1 MFVKVRH
8 PEGTEML
15 FDCGAQGVVTEHACE
30 DEPGR
35 FVIVI
40 ERSKGVEYQ
49 IKSKKDLC
57 IYVMNDN
64 GKTIDRK
71 FYRK

>member
-1 MFVKVRH
+1 MLVKILH
-8 PEGTEML
+8 PEGTEKL
-15 FDCGAQGVVTEHACE
+15 LDCGMGDIIEHEVE

-40 ERSKGVEYQ
+40 VKENGVEYQ
-49 IKSKKDLC
+49 VKSKKDLR